1 MNDSSNP
8 AGHRDR
14 EDVLDEQKRTEGQ
27 SAHHGDLEGPSAAD
41 AGKVQAPQKGD
52 PHSDA
57 RQS

>member
-1 MNDSSNP
+1 MNDSSNGP
-8 AGHRDR
+8 GNRDR
-14 EDVLDEQKRTEGQ
+14 EDFLDEQKRTDGQ
-27 SAHHGDLEGPSAAD
+27 SAHRGDLEGSSAAD